1 MNLEELSFL
10 NTSLWLVPLVLLAGL
25 VGMGILGR
33 NWRRKALADMKV
45 VGSLLRQIQGE
56 LGQVAAEIRGLSP
69 EDPEP
74 YGRRVNDIQAKMDRA
89 RGRHAEL
96 NQRYVRLQEG
106 ARPVSAAGKL
116 ITVLIPTSW
125 YRLQHVA
132 GKLVQELQAEHSD
145 LESTRMQAEGL
156 TRLGWD
162 TAQQARQTFLVQQ
175 ESKQLFEKLHALGL
189 HGEQYES
196 INRQR
201 RQIRERL
208 DQIPVYFFSGDEE
221 EVIRLAQREDVILT
235 YSNIEAVKLE
245 LEQVITTGSEWE
257 TRLAETGQK
266 VQSLSRAVNGA
277 QRLVSSAAVVLNLS
291 GFESQLAVLQ
301 SRTHDLQAFMDAPEV
316 ERLIEA
322 VSQAE
327 QAMSELREIQGQV
340 GQSRQDLAV
349 LKKASGQVKVG
360 LQEAAAAKEAL
371 ADHPTLPVDMSLSA
385 SQLLQL
391 QRQSDELDV
400 GARLLDPEAIPG
412 DLEGTQLVVAKIQDL
427 NSLLAL
433 VGQQHS
439 DLVGIL
445 DDPAVKDFDSW
456 LESVRQFI
464 ERLAPYAQEN
474 FAVEDRISGLPAD
487 LQEMEQVV
495 ITLRS
500 SVEKLPIAESEIGGQ
515 LEARRVF
522 IQDHGILS
530 HRLANLQK
538 GLAQLEQEERQAV
551 NLTEDAHMAL
561 SQIAFLVRSN
571 SFLAGAA
578 GKSLPDLQNEVK
590 RAGIA
595 LENREKGRIQ
605 DKARLAGAVT
615 KRVQSAA
622 IQWLVALGQEIQAQ
636 SQAITAVVAAL
647 DAIAALEE
655 GAISEARNILSSL
668 PAFPPDASLAQ
679 EGLPLVRLIPEF
691 KQRSDFW
698 QRCVGVR
705 KAMLEIEA
713 PVVRGHTQAAE
724 ARQQVHQALDTVS
737 AWMAQR
743 SSWPP
748 SGVNLQDER
757 AELNEIDQRW
767 QALKSKP
774 VSALLLVEQFGE
786 LSAGCRALRERVQA
800 RADQAAQEM
809 SRAEEVEAD
818 LTELSTLWQ
827 NQWYAYRQDPALS
840 GEIRTLLDEIEKTLK
855 QIRGQY
861 KRQNMDYEQVMSALK
876 DLYRKVRFYQVEL
889 DAGHAVDAMGNIQR
903 RR

>member
-10 NTSLWLVPLVLLAGL
+10 NTGLWLIPLVLLAGL
-25 VGMGILGR
+25 VGIGILGR
-33 NWRRKALADMKV
+33 NWRQKALADMKTA
-45 VGSLLRQIQGE
+45 GSLLRQIQGD
-56 LGQVAAEIRGLSP
+56 LGQVTAAISGLSP

-74 YGRRVNDIQAKMDRA
+74 YGRRVNDIQGKIDQA
-89 RGRHAEL
+89 RGRHTEF

-106 ARPVSAAGKL
+106 ARPISAVYKL

-125 YRLQHVA
+125 YRLQREA
-132 GKLVQELQAEHSD
+132 GKLVGELQAEHSD
-145 LESTRMQAEGL
+145 LESARMQAEGL
-156 TRLGWD
+156 THLGWD
-162 TAQQARQTFLVQQ
+162 TAQQARQAFLVQQ

-201 RQIRERL
+201 RQIREKL
-208 DQIPVYFFSGDEE
+208 DQIPVYFFSGDEA
-221 EVIRLAQREDVILT
+221 EVINLAQREDVILT
-235 YSNIEAVKLE
+235 YSNIEAAKLE
-245 LEQVITTGSEWE
+245 LEQVISTGSEWE
-257 TRLAETGQK
+257 TRLAAAGQK

-277 QRLVSSAAVVLNLS
+277 QRLVSSAAGVLNLS
-291 GFESQLAVLQ
+291 GLESQLAVLQ

-316 ERLIEA
+316 ERLPEA

-327 QAMSELREIQGQV
+327 QAMNELTEIQGQF
-340 GQSRQDLAV
+340 GQLRQDLAA
-349 LKKASGQVKVG
+349 LKRATGQVKVG

-371 ADHPTLPVDMSLSA
+371 ADHSTLPVDMSRSD
-385 SQLLQL
+385 SELLQL
-391 QRQSDELDV
+391 QRESDELDA
-400 GARLLDPEAIPG
+400 GDRLIDPEAIPV
-412 DLEGTQLVVAKIQDL
+412 DLAKSLLVVTEIQDL
-427 NSLLAL
+427 ISRLAL

-439 DLVGIL
+439 ELVGIL

-456 LESVRQFI
+456 LESAHQLI
-464 ERLAPYAQEN
+464 ERLESYAQEN

-487 LQEMEQVV
+487 LQEMEQAVN
-495 ITLRS
+495 TLSS

-515 LEARRVF
+515 LESRSVF
-522 IQDHGILS
+522 IQDQGILS
-530 HRLANLQK
+530 QRLANLQK
-538 GLAQLEQEERQAV
+538 RLAQLEQEERQAV
-551 NLTEDAHMAL
+551 NLTEDAQMAL

-571 SFLAGAA
+571 SFLAGTA
-578 GKSLPDLQNEVK
+578 GKNLPDLQNEVK

-595 LENREKGRIQ
+595 LENRDKGRIQ

-636 SQAITAVVAAL
+636 SQAIAAVVAAL
-647 DAIAALEE
+647 DTIATLEE
-655 GAISEARNILSSL
+655 GAISEARGLLSSL

-724 ARQQVHQALDTVS
+724 AQQQVHQALDTAS

-757 AELNEIDQRW
+757 VELSEIDQRW

-774 VSALLLVEQFGE
+774 GNALLLVEQLGE
-786 LSAGCRALRERVQA
+786 LSADYRALRERVQA

-818 LTELSTLWQ
+818 LAELSTLWQ
-827 NQWYAYRQDPALS
+827 NQWYAYRQDPAVS

-861 KRQNMDYEQVMSALK
+861 KRQNMEYEQVMSALK